1 MKKWTAVML
10 LIALLIFGTVIG
22 FNLFKNHMMA
32 KYFANMPI
40 PTFPVSVQAVKPADW
55 TPTIEA
61 IGFIEPNQGLD
72 ISNETAGKVQK
83 IYFESGQMVKSG
95 DLLITQ
101 ETSVEEANLKANQ
114 GRMPATK
121 ANLDRMRSL
130 YTKGNV
136 SKGDVDNAEAS
147 YLELA
152 GQIEASQ
159 ATLDRMRIRAPFS
172 GQVGIRNVYLGQ
184 YLQPGTNIVRLEDT
198 SMMKIRFTI
207 PQTDIAKLKIGQSLH
222 IYVDAYPKQPFQ
234 GTISAIEPAVNAQ
247 SGVVQ
252 IQASVPNSDGYLRSG
267 MFAKVQVLLP
277 IQPQQ
282 IVIPQTAVNF
292 TLYGQTVFVVAEGK
306 NEQGEPLKDADG
318 KPIKVAKQVVVNVSE
333 RKEDV
338 ALVTDGLKAGDQVV
352 TAGQVRLSNG
362 SHVKIIED
370 TLLAKPATTPML

>member
-1 MKKWTAVML
+1 MNSSTVML

-72 ISNETAGKVQK
+72 ISNETAGKVDK
-83 IYFESGQMVKSG
+83 IAFESGHMVKTG
-95 DLLITQ
+95 DLLLSLDA
-101 ETSVEEANLKANQ
+101 SVEQANLKASQ

-130 YTKGNV
+130 YAKGTV
-136 SKGDVDNAEAS
+136 SKGNLDSAEAD
-147 YLELA
+147 YLQLA
-152 GQIEASQ
+152 GQIESLQ
-159 ATLDRMRIRAPFS
+159 ATINRMNIRAPFS

-184 YLQPGTNIVRLEDT
+184 YLQAGSDIVRLEDT
-198 SMMKIRFTI
+198 SVMKIRFTI
-207 PQTDIAKLKIGQSLH
+207 PQTEISKLKIGQTLH
-222 IYVDAYPKQPFQ
+222 IFVDAYPQQPFQ
-234 GTISAIEPAVNAQ
+234 GAVNAIEPAVSAQ

-252 IQASVPNSDGYLRSG
+252 VQASIPNSDSLLRSG
-267 MFAKVQVLLP
+267 MFAKVQVQLP
-277 IQPQQ
+277 VEPAQ
-282 IVIPQTAVNF
+282 IAIPQTAINF

-306 NEQGEPLKDADG
+306 DDKGQPLVDAEG
-318 KPIKVAKQVVVNVSE
+318 KPVLVAKQVVVKVGE
-333 RKEDV
+333 RKEEV
-338 ALVTDGLKAGDQVV
+338 AHILDGLKAGDQVV
-352 TAGQVRLSNG
+352 TAGQVRLSND

-370 TLLAKPATTPML
+370 SLLNKPDTTPML

>member
-10 LIALLIFGTVIG
+10 LIALLIFGSVIG
-22 FNLFKNHMMA
+22 FNLFKKHKIA
-32 KYFANMPI
+32 QFLANMPI
-40 PTFPVSVQAVKPADW
+40 PTAPVSVQEVKPTDW
-55 TPTIEA
+55 APTIEA

-72 ISNETAGKVQK
+72 ISNETAGKVQN
-83 IYFESGQMVKSG
+83 INFESGQLVKKG

-101 ETSVEEANLKANQ
+101 ETSVEEANLKTNQ

-130 YTKGNV
+130 YKKGNV

-207 PQTDIAKLKIGQSLH
+207 PQTDISKLKTGQTLH
-222 IYVDAYPKQPFQ
+222 IYVDAYPQQPFQ
-234 GTISAIEPAVNAQ
+234 GTVSAIEPAVNAQ

-252 IQASVPNSDGYLRSG
+252 VQAAIPNSDGLLRSG
-267 MFAKVQVLLP
+267 MFAKVQVQLP
-277 IQPQQ
+277 VEPAQ
-282 IVIPQTAVNF
+282 IAIPQTAINF
-292 TLYGQTVFVVAEGK
+292 TLYGQTVFVVEPGHDEK
-306 NEQGEPLKDADG
+306 GQPLKDAKG
-318 KPIKVAKQVVVNVSE
+318 KPVLVARQVVVKVGS
-333 RKEDV
+333 RKEEI
-338 ALVTDGLKAGDQVV
+338 AHILDGLKAGDQVV

-362 SHVKIIED
+362 SHVKLIEQS
-370 TLLAKPATTPML
+370 LLNKPDSTPML

>member
-72 ISNETAGKVQK
+72 ISNETAGKVQN
-83 IYFESGQMVKSG
+83 IYFESGQLVKNG

-130 YTKGNV
+130 YKKGNV

-234 GTISAIEPAVNAQ
+234 GTISAIEPVVNAQ

-267 MFAKVQVLLP
+267 MFAKVQVQLP
-277 IQPQQ
+277 IQPEQ
-282 IVIPQTAVNF
+282 IAIPQTAVNF
-292 TLYGQTVFVVAEGK
+292 TLYGQTVFVVEEGK
-306 NEQGEPLKDADG
+306 DEQGEPLKDAEG
-318 KPIKVAKQVVVNVSE
+318 KPIKVAKSVVVNVSE
-333 RKEDV
+333 RKDDV
-338 ALVTDGLKAGDQVV
+338 ALIIDGLKAGDQVV

>member
-83 IYFESGQMVKSG
+83 IYFESKKKKKSG

-267 MFAKVQVLLP
+267 MFAKVQVQLP
-277 IQPQQ
+277 VQPAQ
-282 IVIPQTAVNF
+282 IAIPQTAVNF
-292 TLYGQTVFVVAEGK
+292 TLYGQTVFVVEEGK
-306 NEQGEPLKDADG
+306 DEQGKPLKDAEG
-318 KPIKVAKQVVVNVSE
+318 KPIKVAKSVVVNVSE
-333 RKEDV
+333 RKDDV
-338 ALVTDGLKAGDQVV
+338 ALITDGLKAGDQVV

>member
-267 MFAKVQVLLP
+267 MFAKVQVQLP
-277 IQPQQ
+277 VQPAQ
-282 IVIPQTAVNF
+282 IAIPQTAVNF
-292 TLYGQTVFVVAEGK
+292 TLYGQTVFVVEEGK
-306 NEQGEPLKDADG
+306 DEQGKPLKDAEG
-318 KPIKVAKQVVVNVSE
+318 KPIKVAKSVVVNVSE
-333 RKEDV
+333 RKDDV
-338 ALVTDGLKAGDQVV
+338 ALITDGLKAGDQVV

>member
-130 YTKGNV
+130 YKKGNV

-159 ATLDRMRIRAPFS
+159 ATLDRMRIRAHFS
-172 GQVGIRNVYLGQ
+172 GQVGIRNVFLGQ

-222 IYVDAYPKQPFQ
+222 IYVDAYPEQPFQ

-252 IQASVPNSDGYLRSG
+252 IQASIPNSDGYLRSG
-267 MFAKVQVLLP
+267 MFAKVQVQLP
-277 IQPQQ
+277 VQPEQ
-282 IVIPQTAVNF
+282 IAIPQTAVNF
-292 TLYGQTVFVVAEGK
+292 TLYGQTVFVVEEGK
-306 NEQGEPLKDADG
+306 NEQGEPLKDAEG
-318 KPIKVAKQVVVNVSE
+318 KPIKVAKSVVVNVSE
-333 RKEDV
+333 RKDDV
-338 ALVTDGLKAGDQVV
+338 ALITDGLKAGDQVV

>member
-72 ISNETAGKVQK
+72 ISNETAGKVQN
-83 IYFESGQMVKSG
+83 IYFESGQLVKNG

-130 YTKGNV
+130 YKKGNV

-222 IYVDAYPKQPFQ
+222 IYVDAYPMKPFQ
-234 GTISAIEPAVNAQ
+234 GKVSAIEPVVNAQ

-267 MFAKVQVLLP
+267 MFAKVQVQLP
-277 IQPQQ
+277 IQPEQ
-282 IVIPQTAVNF
+282 IAIPQTAVNF
-292 TLYGQTVFVVAEGK
+292 TLYGQTVFVVEEGK
-306 NEQGEPLKDADG
+306 DEQGEPLKDAEG
-318 KPIKVAKQVVVNVSE
+318 KPIKVAKSVVVNVSE
-333 RKEDV
+333 RKDDV
-338 ALVTDGLKAGDQVV
+338 ALIIDGLKAGDQVV

>member
-172 GQVGIRNVYLGQ
+172 GQVGIRNAYLGQ
-184 YLQPGTNIVRLEDT
+184 YLSAGSQIVRLEDT

-267 MFAKVQVLLP
+267 MFAKVQVQLP
-277 IQPQQ
+277 VQPAQ
-282 IVIPQTAVNF
+282 IAIPQTAVNF
-292 TLYGQTVFVVAEGK
+292 TLYGQTVFVVEEGK
-306 NEQGEPLKDADG
+306 DEQGKPLKDAEG
-318 KPIKVAKQVVVNVSE
+318 KPIKVAKSVVVNVSE
-333 RKEDV
+333 RKDDV
-338 ALVTDGLKAGDQVV
+338 ALITDGLKAGDQVV

>member
-10 LIALLIFGTVIG
+10 LIALLIFGSVIG

-40 PTFPVSVQAVKPADW
+40 PTFPVSVQEAKVGDW
-55 TPTIEA
+55 GPTIEA

-72 ISNETAGKVQK
+72 ISNETAGKVK
-83 IYFESGQMVKSG
+83 TIKFESGQSVKSG
-95 DLLITQ
+95 DLLLNLDA
-101 ETSVEEANLKANQ
+101 SVEEANLKSAQ
-114 GRMPATK
+114 GKMPATK

-130 YTKGNV
+130 FTKGNV

-152 GQIEASQ
+152 GQIESLQ
-159 ATLDRMRIRAPFS
+159 ATIDRMYIRAPFS

-184 YLQPGTNIVRLEDT
+184 YLQAGSNMVRLEDT
-198 SMMKIRFTI
+198 SVMKIRFTI
-207 PQTDIAKLKIGQSLH
+207 AQTDISKLKVGQALN
-222 IYVDAYPKQPFQ
+222 IYVDAYPAKPFL
-234 GTISAIEPAVNAQ
+234 GTVSAIEPAVSAQ

-252 IQASVPNSDGYLRSG
+252 VQASIPNSDGLLRSG
-267 MFAKVQVLLP
+267 MFAKVQVQLP
-277 IQPQQ
+277 IIPAQ
-282 IVIPQTAVNF
+282 IAIPQTAINF
-292 TLYGQTVFVVAEGK
+292 TLYGQTVFVATEGKDEQGQPLVDAEGK
-306 NEQGEPLKDADG
+306 
-318 KPIKVAKQVVVNVSE
+318 PILVANQVVVKVGE

-338 ALVTDGLKAGDQVV
+338 AHILDGLKAGDRVV

-370 TLLAKPATTPML
+370 TLLAKPAKTPML

>member
-10 LIALLIFGTVIG
+10 LSALLIFGTVIG

-172 GQVGIRNVYLGQ
+172 GQVGIGNVYLGQ

-252 IQASVPNSDGYLRSG
+252 IQASVPNSDGYPRSG
-267 MFAKVQVLLP
+267 MFAKVQVQLP
-277 IQPQQ
+277 VQPEQ
-282 IVIPQTAVNF
+282 IAIPQTAVNF
-292 TLYGQTVFVVAEGK
+292 TLYGQTVFVVEEGK
-306 NEQGEPLKDADG
+306 DEQGKPLKDAEG
-318 KPIKVAKQVVVNVSE
+318 KPIKVAKSVVVNVSE
-333 RKEDV
+333 RKDDV
-338 ALVTDGLKAGDQVV
+338 ALITDGLKAGDQVV